1 VILSINSVVDIWAFL
16 KHLWVK
22 DLFKT
27 QHKTHL
33 EQISKSN
40 VDRLAAFFRNKQ
52 DKILAY
58 KEVAEEIR
66 NDLNVFQSILRIL

>member
-1 VILSINSVVDIWAFL
+1 
-16 KHLWVK
+16 
-22 DLFKT
+22 
-27 QHKTHL
+27 
-33 EQISKSN
+33 